1 MPRYAVHKIVM
12 ISRPR
17 SFLLAMHP
25 ETARVDPVL
34 VNLVVDHPLGCAQQ
48 FSGLALISLRTHERV
63 DDEGPFIRVHETGKA
78 RDRMAFHF
86 LYFHDFPPRLVIV
99 E

>member
-1 MPRYAVHKIVM
+1 VVHKIVM
-12 ISRPR
+12 ISHPR

-25 ETARVDPVL
+25 ETVRVDPVL

-48 FSGLALISLRTHERV
+48 FGGLALISQRTHERV
-63 DDEGPFIRVHETGKA
+63 DDEGPFIGVHETGKA
-78 RDRMAFHF
+78 RDRLAFHF